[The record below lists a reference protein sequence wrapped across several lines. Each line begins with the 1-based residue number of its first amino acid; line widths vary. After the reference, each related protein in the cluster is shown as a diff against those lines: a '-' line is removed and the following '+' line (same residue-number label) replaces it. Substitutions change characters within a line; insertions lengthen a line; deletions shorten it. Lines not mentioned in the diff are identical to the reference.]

1 MKRIPLFALLVMPYL
16 VLALVMRQGLSTAC
30 LELVAAIFV
39 GVVGVN
45 LVWAL
50 LAVRLGF
57 SARQLVFWNLL
68 LKLCHI
74 PFYLLVFAAG
84 VLLNVMI
91 IPLLPFLAI
100 MDYLLLLSSSLYGV
114 RGLRLAQKQG
124 LLSTPAAWACIALQ
138 FFFCLD
144 VVSAVYSWLRLQK
157 KSK

>member
-1 MKRIPLFALLVMPYL
+1 MKRIPPLALLVMPYL
-16 VLALVMRQGLSTAC
+16 VLALIMDQGLSAAC
-30 LELVAAIFV
+30 LGLVMAIFGGVAAL
-39 GVVGVN
+39 N

-74 PFYLLVFAAG
+74 PFYLLVFAMG

-91 IPLLPFLAI
+91 IPLLPILAA

-124 LLSTPAAWACIALQ
+124 LLSPPAAWVCIALQ

-144 VVSAVYSWLRLQK
+144 VASALYSWLRLRK
-157 KSK
+157 KAK